1 MDITH
6 EVAISAAQSLPH
18 SPSNPD
24 SDQNKRRN
32 VATGIHMLSL
42 VLFYVFDAYLLLL

>member
-6 EVAISAAQSLPH
+6 EVAISTAQPLPH

-32 VATGIHMLSL
+32 VATGIHMQFQKKMKMPIKSPKG
-42 VLFYVFDAYLLLL
+42 